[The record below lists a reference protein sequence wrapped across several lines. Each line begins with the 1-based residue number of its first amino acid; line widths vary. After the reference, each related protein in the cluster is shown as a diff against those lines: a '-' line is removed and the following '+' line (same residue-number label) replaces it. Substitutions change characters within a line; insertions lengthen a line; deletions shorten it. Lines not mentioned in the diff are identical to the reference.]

1 MVASFTI
8 IPIGDGEEL
17 KEKIAEI
24 IAIIDESGIDYKLGA
39 MQTTLEG
46 SWEDVMK
53 VISRCHN
60 KILETSNRCLTS
72 ITIDDRKDAVNRL
85 DGKVQDVVDILSNRS
100 INVE

>member
-46 SWEDVMK
+46 SWDDVMT

-85 DGKVQDVVDILSNRS
+85 DGKVQDVVDILNNRS

>member
-24 IAIIDESGIDYKLGA
+24 IKIIDDSGIDYKLGA

-46 SWEDVMK
+46 SWEDVIT
-53 VISRCHN
+53 VIKKCHD
-60 KILETSNRCLTS
+60 KMLEISNRCVTS
-72 ITIDDRKDAVNRL
+72 ISIDDRLGFNNRL
-85 DGKVQDVVDILSNRS
+85 DGKVNDVLDILKDRS
-100 INVE
+100 ISIE